1 MTPTTELI
9 HPDIAR
15 QTVLEHVPAP
25 VAETVVLEAAVGRIL
40 AEDVV
45 ARDNHPPFPASTM
58 DGYAVVAADASPWRE
73 VTGVQ
78 LAGRQLDFE
87 VSDGYA
93 VKVMTGAPV
102 PRGADA
108 VVRIEDIRETEDH
121 IVIADVPV
129 RSGQNIRPV
138 GSDLALGSNVL
149 TRGTRITPVELGL
162 IATMG
167 YESVSVGRRPRVA
180 VISTGDELVD
190 PGTHL
195 EPGLIRDSNR
205 FSLAASVTATGAEIV
220 HSSRVSD
227 KIDDLRQLLDGLD
240 GRFDVLITS
249 GGVSVGDRDLVKVVI
264 GERAT
269 VHFQRVFMKPGKPLN
284 FATAPGLLIFG
295 LPGNPVSSMV
305 SFEIFVRPAL
315 LQMQGAARIHREAA
329 SVVLATDAHRSD
341 RIEYQRAVVSIDQS
355 GRLVANSTGNQIS
368 SRLASMLGANALLVI
383 DAGEGAIP
391 AGETVPAMLL
401 DVPLGQAGPI

>member
-9 HPDIAR
+9 HPNVAM
-15 QTVLEHVPAP
+15 QTVLERVPARQ
-25 VAETVVLEAAVGRIL
+25 AEIVSLESALGRFL

-45 ARDNHPPFPASTM
+45 ARDDHPPFPASTM
-58 DGYAVVAADASPWRE
+58 DGYAVLAADASPWRE

-87 VSDGYA
+87 VSEGYA
-93 VKVMTGAPV
+93 VKIMTGAPV

-129 RSGQNIRPV
+129 RSGQYIRPV
-138 GSDLALGSNVL
+138 GSDMALGSTVL
-149 TRGTRITPVELGL
+149 TRGTRIGPVELGL

-167 YESVSVGRRPRVA
+167 YESVLVGRRPRVA

-190 PGTHL
+190 PGTPL

-205 FSLAASVTATGAEIV
+205 FSLVASVTAIGADVV
-220 HSSRVSD
+220 HSSRMSD
-227 KIDDLRQLLDGLD
+227 DIDELRQLLDSLD
-240 GRFDVLITS
+240 GTFDVLVTS
-249 GGVSVGDRDLVKVVI
+249 GGVSVGDRDVVKVVI

-284 FATAPGLLIFG
+284 FATAPDLLIFG

-305 SFEIFVRPAL
+305 AFELFVRPAL
-315 LQMQGAARIHREAA
+315 LQMQGAANIRREAA
-329 SVVLATDAHRSD
+329 SVVLATDVPRSD
-341 RIEYQRAVVSIDQS
+341 RIEYQRAVVSVDQS
-355 GRLVANSTGNQIS
+355 GRLVADSTGNQIS

-383 DAGEGAIP
+383 EAGEGAIP